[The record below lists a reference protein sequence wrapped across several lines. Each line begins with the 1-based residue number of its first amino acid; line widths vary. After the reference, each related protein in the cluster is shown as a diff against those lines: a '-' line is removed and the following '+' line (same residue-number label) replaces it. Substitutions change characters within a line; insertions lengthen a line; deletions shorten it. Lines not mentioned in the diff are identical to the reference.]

1 MLQKS
6 PKSHVAGAVPL
17 QKGSD
22 ADAVALDTTRMVLI
36 CTDGQAHGNPIVFA
50 NDATLTLTGMT
61 CADIIGGQI
70 DTIFQGAAD
79 SSVLSSI
86 QQAMD
91 MGSEGTWELPCRR
104 VDGSEFLGM
113 ALLSAARDGDGIVQ
127 QNCLALIELGA
138 YVDHLVIQRDE
149 LRTVY
154 ENAPGFIATSHG
166 PEHYF
171 SFANASYRKFVGRD
185 RLEGLTVA
193 EALPEVAEQGFIAI
207 LDRVYNTG
215 EPFIAHSMPM
225 QTFDPATG
233 SLKTRYSDFIY
244 QPVRNAAGE
253 IFGLFCEGYDVTS
266 QREASDALA
275 VLQADLIHASRV
287 NTMGTMAATLAH
299 ELNQPLSAIFNY
311 AAGLRQL
318 GLPEQNS
325 DQFETAIKGIEDA
338 SQRGIDTIRVLRELT
353 TRRRPKQMAFD
364 LQPAVAECIKL
375 VEASILPDI
384 HIVDRVP
391 KGITM
396 TADRIQIQQVLINLL
411 RNACEAVVTSDR
423 REITISAHE
432 ECGMVV
438 VSVSDTGPGVPVESA
453 RSIFSWFDSLK
464 KGGMGLGLSICR
476 TIVQS
481 HGGRIWLENSDSNG
495 AQFCFGIPRK
505 SSVSPSNADQR

>member
-154 ENAPGFIATSHG
+154 ENAPGFIATSH
-166 PEHYF
+166 
-171 SFANASYRKFVGRD
+171 
-185 RLEGLTVA
+185 
-193 EALPEVAEQGFIAI
+193 
-207 LDRVYNTG
+207 
-215 EPFIAHSMPM
+215 
-225 QTFDPATG
+225 
-233 SLKTRYSDFIY
+233 
-244 QPVRNAAGE
+244 
-253 IFGLFCEGYDVTS
+253 
-266 QREASDALA
+266 
-275 VLQADLIHASRV
+275 
-287 NTMGTMAATLAH
+287 
-299 ELNQPLSAIFNY
+299 
-311 AAGLRQL
+311 
-318 GLPEQNS
+318 
-325 DQFETAIKGIEDA
+325 
-338 SQRGIDTIRVLRELT
+338 
-353 TRRRPKQMAFD
+353 
-364 LQPAVAECIKL
+364 
-375 VEASILPDI
+375 
-384 HIVDRVP
+384 
-391 KGITM
+391 
-396 TADRIQIQQVLINLL
+396 
-411 RNACEAVVTSDR
+411 
-423 REITISAHE
+423 
-432 ECGMVV
+432 
-438 VSVSDTGPGVPVESA
+438 
-453 RSIFSWFDSLK
+453 
-464 KGGMGLGLSICR
+464 
-476 TIVQS
+476 
-481 HGGRIWLENSDSNG
+481 
-495 AQFCFGIPRK
+495 
-505 SSVSPSNADQR
+505 